1 MLGAELSMSD
11 HCLHA
16 LFGSTGFQQL
26 GRLEVVDGP
35 RDATTPRS
43 FGKCL
48 RVIFQIQ
55 LFEKRFLEILYIINL
70 GTYYQFVLNV
80 NEMGFFV

>member
-1 MLGAELSMSD
+1 MKMLILELLKVVRKIFVIFPEEFFLGMLGAELNMSD

-35 RDATTPRS
+35 RDATTRDP
-43 FGKCL
+43 
-48 RVIFQIQ
+48 VI
-55 LFEKRFLEILYIINL
+55 
-70 GTYYQFVLNV
+70 
-80 NEMGFFV
+80 